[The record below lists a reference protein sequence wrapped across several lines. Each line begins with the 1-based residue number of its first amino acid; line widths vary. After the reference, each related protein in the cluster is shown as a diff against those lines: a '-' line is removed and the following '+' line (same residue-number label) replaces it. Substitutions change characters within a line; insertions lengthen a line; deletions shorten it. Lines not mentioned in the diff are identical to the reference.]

1 MLARRR
7 RPAFYSRGVPSRKR
21 QRAALLLA
29 AIAGV
34 GLAGCGEPVTPDTG
48 RVFEP
53 SAPAAPLGVYH
64 GSAATQE
71 VAAFSRRLGRPV
83 DLVHDYLGK
92 HRWSS
97 IQNVDHLADRWRRAG
112 FEGRL
117 VLTVPI
123 IPDTGG
129 SLASGAAGHYNRYFR
144 KLAERLVQNG
154 QDMAILRLGH
164 EFNGDWYK
172 WTINVPDG
180 GRLFAAYWRQ
190 IVVTMRSVRGARFR
204 FDWCPVAGSSYIRGD
219 RQLSAESA
227 YPGDRY
233 VDYIG
238 MDVFDQ
244 SWAPRTASA
253 AARWRHLLLQR
264 DGLSWHARFASAH
277 RKPMTFPEWGL
288 VHRDDDRGGGDA
300 PSFIQRMHDWIQ
312 SHPVAYHLYFES
324 RDPSGDYRVFGGR
337 FPNAARSFVR
347 LFGVPPAERTQ
358 PAVALAAPPS

>member
-1 MLARRR
+1 
-7 RPAFYSRGVPSRKR
+7 VPSLKR
-21 QRAALLLA
+21 PRAALLLV

-34 GLAGCGEPVTPDTG
+34 GLAGCGEPITPDTG
-48 RVFEP
+48 RVVEP
-53 SAPAAPLGVYH
+53 TTPAAPLGVYH

-71 VAAFSRRLGRPV
+71 VAAFGERLGRPV

-92 HRWSS
+92 RRWSS
-97 IQNVDHLADRWRRAG
+97 IQDVYHLADRWRRAG
-112 FEGRL
+112 FEGRT
-117 VLTVPI
+117 VLTVPML
-123 IPDTGG
+123 PDSGG
-129 SLASGAAGHYNRYFR
+129 SLERGAAGDYNRYFR
-144 KLAERLVQNG
+144 ELAERLVENG
-154 QDMAILRLGH
+154 HDMAILRLGH

-172 WTINVPDG
+172 WTIKVPDG

-219 RQLSAESA
+219 RQLEAESA

-244 SWAPRTASA
+244 SWMPRTTSA

-264 DGLSWHARFASAH
+264 DGLSWHARFANEH

-288 VHRDDDRGGGDA
+288 VHREDDRGGGDA

-312 SHPVAYHLYFES
+312 THPVAYHLYFES

-347 LFGVPPAERTQ
+347 LFGVPPAERPQ
-358 PAVALAAPPS
+358 PAVALAGPPR